1 MGSRGL
7 ASRLVATLA
16 VLLLA
21 APLVH
26 GCAERTEESV
36 PSLESGG
43 IPPPESRPGGW
54 PVLPREGGADV
65 YDDPLEGMNRV
76 FFYVNGALD
85 YVLFSPLAEF
95 YRAVVPDEG
104 REAVG
109 RAFTNLAEPVVAANH
124 LMQLEPERAG
134 TSLGRF
140 AVNSTIGLAGFL
152 DVATDMGL
160 PADDADFGQTLHRY
174 GFGDGPYLV
183 LPFFGPYSTRD
194 AVGFGA
200 DATIDPRTYLLE
212 PLPRIALGF
221 TEGIV
226 RREELIDPIDFLS
239 EYAVDHYVAVRAW
252 TYQKRQRE
260 LTGGCTEPVYVTCP
274 GYSTP

>member
-7 ASRLVATLA
+7 AGRLVATLA
-16 VLLLA
+16 LLLLA

-26 GCAERTEESV
+26 GCAERTEENV

-54 PVLPREGGADV
+54 PVLPREGGEDV

-76 FFYVNGALD
+76 FFYINGTLD

-104 REAVG
+104 REAVS
-109 RAFTNLAEPVVAANH
+109 RAFTNLAEPVVAMNH
-124 LMQLEPERAG
+124 LLQLEPERAG

-140 AVNSTIGLAGFL
+140 AVNSTIGLVGFL
-152 DVATDMGL
+152 DMATDMGL
-160 PADDADFGQTLHRY
+160 PADDADFGQTLHHY
-174 GFGDGPYLV
+174 GVGDGPYLV

-194 AVGFGA
+194 AVGFSA
-200 DATIDPRTYLLE
+200 DAMMDPRTYLLE
-212 PLPRIALGF
+212 PLPRIALGL

-239 EYAVDHYVAVRAW
+239 RYAVDHYVAVRAW

-260 LTGGCTEPVYVTCP
+260 LTGGCTEPIYVTCP
-274 GYSTP
+274 GSQP